1 MARWAFGIL
10 VIASLAACESAP
22 ADLPDNPYAPATDY
36 SAEPVDQL
44 LVGDRLMDAGEFEL
58 ALQAYTRA
66 AGNRGMT
73 PEVLG
78 ALGAANLRLG
88 RLGQAETQLRKSV
101 AEDNDNY
108 GTWNNLGVVL
118 MEADRTSEAVQ
129 VFRQAYALSNGQ
141 SDEIRD
147 NLRKALAKF
156 EDAQYDEVENTYKL
170 VRQGTGE
177 YLLKTTPE

>member
-10 VIASLAACESAP
+10 VIASLTACGSAP

-101 AEDNDNY
+101 AEDKDNY

-129 VFRQAYALSNGQ
+129 VFRQAYAVSNGQ

-156 EDAQYDEVENTYKL
+156 EDAQYDDVENTYKL

>member
-10 VIASLAACESAP
+10 VISSLTACDSAP

-156 EDAQYDEVENTYKL
+156 EDAQYDDVENTYKL

>member
-1 MARWAFGIL
+1 MTRWAISMVVL
-10 VIASLAACESAP
+10 AALAACDTAS
-22 ADLPDNPYAPATDY
+22 DTLPDNPYAPATDY

-66 AGNRGMT
+66 AGARGMT

-88 RLGQAETQLRKSV
+88 RLGQAEVQLRKSLD
-101 AEDNDNY
+101 ADKDNF
-108 GTWNNLGVVL
+108 GTWNNLGVAL
-118 MEADRTSEAVQ
+118 MESGQTSEAVQ

-156 EDAQYDEVENTYKL
+156 EDAQYDAVENTYKL

-177 YLLKTTPE
+177 YLLKTTPN

>member
-1 MARWAFGIL
+1 MTRWAIGMVIL
-10 VIASLAACESAP
+10 TALAACEPSTR
-22 ADLPDNPYAPATDY
+22 DLPENPFAPATDY
-36 SAEPVDQL
+36 SAPPVDQL

-66 AGNRGMT
+66 AGTRGMT

-88 RLGQAETQLRKSV
+88 RLGQAETQLRKSLD
-101 AEDNDNY
+101 EDKENF

-118 MEADRTSEAVQ
+118 MESGRTSEAVQ

-156 EDAQYDEVENTYKL
+156 EDAQYNEVENTYKL

-177 YLLKTTPE
+177 YLLKTTPD